1 MYFTS
6 GTGSD
11 LLCVRATSDARPCA
25 KLSPESRTRKS
36 QIHLDGNGVNQDLGD
51 KFRIADDTPR
61 TSSVASRDSVLLTAL
76 PPLQVAE

>member
-1 MYFTS
+1 MNKMAERDAERAPTKKWCS
-6 GTGSD
+6 NSVLSKRKNSCTG
-11 LLCVRATSDARPCA
+11 RR
-25 KLSPESRTRKS
+25 RQRYR
-36 QIHLDGNGVNQDLGD
+36 VNQDLGD